1 LNLDKLQF
9 KASVRSGWQ
18 AIDLGYLMASAWWR
32 TLFVTGALPSL
43 LFFIPLLIIFFDNPL
58 WAGFF
63 IWWLKPF
70 WERLPLYYASRRIFD
85 EQPTTTEVLWQTG
98 SLFKKELIPWL
109 LWRRFSVQRAFNA
122 PVTVLEELNRQSRK
136 KRLAVL
142 HGKYSD
148 VAFANQAIGFCFELI
163 LCFGIAVLILFFIPE
178 DFGFDTS
185 DTADQLNLA
194 GEWFYTWCWYFAI
207 ILVMPFHT
215 MAGFALYL
223 NRRIELEAWDIEI
236 TFRNLAQRKQDSSR
250 SAASLALIALLAG
263 FIAITIPSAS
273 YAAVNHDSGSA
284 KQLIDEV
291 LQGEDFG
298 HERTVRKWRFKN
310 LVEENEDKIPEWFID
325 FIEWWENNIDLSGD
339 GDADGINLTAATLK
353 LLLIVSFI
361 LLIVYLLYRFRGP
374 LNRLHS
380 RNKAEAA
387 PELMF
392 GLDVTPESLPDDIP
406 IQVMSFW
413 HEGRHRDALGLLYR
427 ATLSRLIAQ
436 HELAFRASHTE
447 AECAALVKAR
457 GIDTLSSYFSG
468 LTRVWCHLAYGHEL
482 PVIEAMQNLCD
493 GWSEEMTDAVH

>member
-1 LNLDKLQF
+1 MNLDKLQF

-32 TLFVTGALPSL
+32 PLFVTGALPSL
-43 LFFIPLLIIFFDNPL
+43 LFFILLLIIFFDNPL

-85 EQPTTTEVLWQTG
+85 EQPTITEVLWQTG

-122 PVTVLEELNRQSRK
+122 PVTVLEELNRESRK

-148 VAFANQAIGFCFELI
+148 IAFANQAIGFCFELI
-163 LCFGIAVLILFFIPE
+163 FCFGIAALILFFIPE
-178 DFGFDTS
+178 DLGFDTF
-185 DTADQLNLA
+185 DTTDQLNLV
-194 GEWFYTWCWYFAI
+194 GEWFYTWCWYLAI
-207 ILVMPFHT
+207 TLLMPFHT

-236 TFRNLAQRKQDSSR
+236 TFRNLAQRKRDSSR
-250 SAASLALIALLAG
+250 SAASLALVALLAG
-263 FIAITIPSAS
+263 LIAITTPSAS
-273 YAAVNHDSGSA
+273 YAAINHDSGSA
-284 KQLIDEV
+284 KKLIDEV

-298 HERTVRKWRFKN
+298 QDRIVRKWRFKN

-325 FIEWWENNIDLSGD
+325 FIEWWENNIDLSGND
-339 GDADGINLTAATLK
+339 DGISITAASLK
-353 LLLIVSFI
+353 LLLIASFI
-361 LLIVYLLYRFRGP
+361 LLIVYLLYRYRGP
-374 LNRLHS
+374 LNRLQS
-380 RNKAEAA
+380 RNKTGAA

-406 IQVMSFW
+406 TQVMSFW
-413 HEGRHRDALGLLYR
+413 HEGRQREALGLLYR
-427 ATLSRLIAQ
+427 ATLSRLIDQ
-436 HELAFRASHTE
+436 HALTFKASHTE

-457 GIDTLSSYFSG
+457 GIETLSSYFSG

-482 PVIEAMQNLCD
+482 PVNEAMQKLCD
-493 GWSEEMTDAVH
+493 GWNEEMTDAVH

>member
-9 KASVRSGWQ
+9 QARVRSGWQ
-18 AIDLGYLMASAWWR
+18 AIDLGYLMASAWWLP
-32 TLFVTGALPSL
+32 LFVTGALPSL
-43 LFFIPLLIIFFDNPL
+43 LLFILLLIIFFDNPL

-70 WERLPLYYASRRIFD
+70 WERLPLYYASRRIFA
-85 EQPTTTEVLWQTG
+85 EQSTITQILWQTG

-122 PVTVLEELNRQSRK
+122 PVTVLEELNRESRK
-136 KRLAVL
+136 KRLTVL

-148 VAFANQAIGFCFELI
+148 IAFANQVIGFFFELI
-163 LCFGIAVLILFFIPE
+163 FCFGIAALILFFIPE
-178 DFGFDTS
+178 DFGFETS
-185 DTADQLNLA
+185 NTTDQLNLA
-194 GEWFYTWCWYFAI
+194 QEWFYTWCWYFAI

-236 TFRNLAQRKQDSSR
+236 TFRNLAQRKRDSSR
-250 SAASLALIALLAG
+250 SAASLALVALLTG
-263 FIAITIPSAS
+263 LIAITTPSAS
-273 YAAVNHDSGSA
+273 YAAINHDNGSA
-284 KQLIDEV
+284 RQLIDEV

-298 HERTVRKWRFKN
+298 QERTVRKWRFKN

-325 FIEWWENNIDLSGD
+325 FIEWWENNIDLSSNE
-339 GDADGINLTAATLK
+339 DGINITAASLK

-361 LLIVYLLYRFRGP
+361 LLIVYVLYRFRGP
-374 LNRLHS
+374 LSRLQS
-380 RNKAEAA
+380 RNRTEAA

-406 IQVMSFW
+406 AQVMSFW

-427 ATLSRLIAQ
+427 ATLSRLIDQ
-436 HELAFRASHTE
+436 HALAFKASHTE
-447 AECAALVKAR
+447 AECAALVRAR
-457 GIDTLSSYFSG
+457 GIDALSSYFSG
-468 LTRVWCHLAYGHEL
+468 LTRAWCHLAYGHEL
-482 PVIEAMQNLCD
+482 PVNDAMQKLCD
-493 GWSEEMTDAVH
+493 GWNEEMTDAVH